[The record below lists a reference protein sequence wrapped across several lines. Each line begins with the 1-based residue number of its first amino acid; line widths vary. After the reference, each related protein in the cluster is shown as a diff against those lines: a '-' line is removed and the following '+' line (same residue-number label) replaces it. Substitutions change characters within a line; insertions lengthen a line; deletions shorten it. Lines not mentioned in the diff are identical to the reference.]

1 MDGWMDE
8 WIEAESGGGLRVL
21 TTQEQE
27 QEQEQNMESRQEQG
41 SAQQWQP

>member
-1 MDGWMDE
+1 MDE

-27 QEQEQNMESRQEQG
+27 QEQEQEQNMENRQEQG
-41 SAQQWQP
+41 SAQQW

>member
-1 MDGWMDE
+1 MDE

-27 QEQEQNMESRQEQG
+27 QEQNMENRQEQG